1 MVSEKLAERIKN
13 DEEAQELRRRVIEIT
28 GRMGDASFV
37 LGKDTFE
44 SWKERLKKIV
54 EENEASTEGNCS

>member
-1 MVSEKLAERIKN
+1 
-13 DEEAQELRRRVIEIT
+13 
-28 GRMGDASFV
+28 MGDASFV

-54 EENEASTEGNCS
+54 EEYEASTEGNCS